1 MNIKL
6 GRLKVPLMGRQKV
19 SWGLT
24 GPMKT
29 PLAWLNLV
37 HEKTRLVAAIA
48 GVVFAV
54 LLVFM
59 NLGFMGALS
68 LTASQIYEQMNA
80 DIFLYSPKTL
90 EITTSEPFPIE
101 RIYQAAGIKGVKR
114 VMPLYVGY
122 VQWKNPETRVNRAM
136 FSYGFNLNDPVF
148 KLPELSDPE
157 TLRRLQQPDTV
168 AFDRQSRPEFG
179 PQDIG
184 IQTELDRR
192 SVEIV
197 GQYSLGGGFAAD
209 GTVIMSDQNYRRYF
223 DPRPLSTIDF
233 GLIQI
238 EEGVDPQQMVD
249 MLDKILP
256 EDVAVMT
263 QAQLTERER
272 VYWLTNTSI
281 GFIFSLGVGVAV
293 IVGVV
298 IVYQVLYTDISN
310 HMIEYSTLKA
320 MGYGRWFLFGIVLQ
334 EALILAILGYI
345 PGFALAMGLYDLTIK
360 ATAGTLPVGMTL
372 QRAVFVLILT
382 VMMCCLSGL
391 VSVQKAVNA
400 DPAEVFS

>member
-1 MNIKL
+1 M
-6 GRLKVPLMGRQKV
+6 
-19 SWGLT
+19 
-24 GPMKT
+24 
-29 PLAWLNLV
+29 
-37 HEKTRLVAAIA
+37 
-48 GVVFAV
+48 
-54 LLVFM
+54 
-59 NLGFMGALS
+59 
-68 LTASQIYEQMNA
+68 
-80 DIFLYSPKTL
+80 
-90 EITTSEPFPIE
+90 
-101 RIYQAAGIKGVKR
+101 
-114 VMPLYVGY
+114 
-122 VQWKNPETRVNRAM
+122 
-136 FSYGFNLNDPVF
+136 
-148 KLPELSDPE
+148 
-157 TLRRLQQPDTV
+157 LRRLQQPDTV

-184 IQTELDRR
+184 TQTEMARR
-192 SVEIV
+192 NVEIV

-209 GTVIMSDQNYRRYF
+209 GTVIMSDQNHRRYF
-223 DPRPLSTIDF
+223 DPRPLNTIDF

-238 EEGVDPQQMVD
+238 DDGVDPQQMVD
-249 MLDKILP
+249 GLAKMLPK
-256 EDVAVMT
+256 DVAVMT

-272 VYWLTNTSI
+272 AYWLTNTSI

-334 EALILAILGYI
+334 EALILAVLGYI
-345 PGFALAMGLYDLTIK
+345 PGFALAMGLYHLTIE

-372 QRAVFVLILT
+372 ERAVFVLILT

-400 DPAEVFS
+400 DPAEVFA

>member
-1 MNIKL
+1 
-6 GRLKVPLMGRQKV
+6 
-19 SWGLT
+19 
-24 GPMKT
+24 MKT

-37 HEKTRLVAAIA
+37 HEKTRLLAAIA

-54 LLVFM
+54 LIIFM

-68 LTASQIYEQMNA
+68 LTASQIYNQMNA

-90 EITTSEPFPIE
+90 EITTAEPFPIE
-101 RIYQAAGIKGVKR
+101 RIYQAAGIEGVKR

-122 VQWKNPETRVNRAM
+122 VQWKNPETRINRAM
-136 FSYGFNLNDPVF
+136 FTYGFNLHDPVF
-148 KLPELSDPE
+148 KMPELNDQE
-157 TLRRLQQPDTV
+157 TLRRLQQPDVV

-184 IQTELDRR
+184 TQTEMERR
-192 SVEIV
+192 NVEIV

-223 DPRPLSTIDF
+223 DPRPLNTIDF

-238 EEGVDPQQMVD
+238 AEGVDPQQMVD
-249 MLDKILP
+249 VLDATLP
-256 EDVAVMT
+256 EDVAVLT

-272 VYWLTNTSI
+272 VYWITNTSI

-320 MGYGRWFLFGIVLQ
+320 MGYSRWFLFGVVLQ
-334 EALILAILGYI
+334 EALILAVLGYI

-360 ATAGTLPVGMTL
+360 ATAGTLPVGMTVS
-372 QRAVFVLILT
+372 RAIFVLILT
-382 VMMCCLSGL
+382 VTMCCISGL
-391 VSVQKAVNA
+391 ISVQKAVNA

>member
-1 MNIKL
+1 
-6 GRLKVPLMGRQKV
+6 
-19 SWGLT
+19 
-24 GPMKT
+24 MKT

-37 HEKTRLVAAIA
+37 HEKTRLLAAIA

-54 LLVFM
+54 LIIFM

-68 LTASQIYEQMNA
+68 LTASQIYNQMNA

-90 EITTSEPFPIE
+90 EITTAEPFPIE

-122 VQWKNPETRVNRAM
+122 VQWKNPETRINRAM
-136 FSYGFNLNDPVF
+136 FTYGFNLNDPVF
-148 KLPELSDPE
+148 KLPELSDRE
-157 TLRRLQQPDTV
+157 TLRRLQEPDTV
-168 AFDRQSRPEFG
+168 AFDLQSRPEFG
-179 PQDIG
+179 PQAIG
-184 IQTELDRR
+184 TQTEMERR
-192 SVEIV
+192 NVEVV

-223 DPRPLSTIDF
+223 DPRPLNTIDF

-249 MLDKILP
+249 VLDKTLP
-256 EDVAVMT
+256 EDVDVLT

-272 VYWLTNTSI
+272 VYWITNTSI

-320 MGYGRWFLFGIVLQ
+320 MGYSRWFLFGVVLQ
-334 EALILAILGYI
+334 EALILAVLGYI

-360 ATAGTLPVGMTL
+360 ATAGTLPVGMTVG
-372 QRAVFVLILT
+372 RAVFVLVLT
-382 VMMCCLSGL
+382 VAMCCVSGF